1 MNTPLTRAEH
11 NEFAKR
17 MEEEHTRL
25 NHRVKEVEDIVKQ
38 INTLTISIQKL
49 ASSMENMLKEQE
61 KQGTRLEELEGRD
74 GEMWRKATGYIVT
87 SVISIFITYLF
98 TQVGM

>member
-11 NEFAKR
+11 VEFAKR

-25 NHRVKEVEDIVKQ
+25 NHRVKEVEDVVKQ
-38 INTLTISIQKL
+38 INNLTISIQKL

-61 KQGTRLEELEGRD
+61 KQGERLEELEGRD